1 MEKRRNTLDRFQRLG
16 FGRRSASNPPDGKT
30 TETTKKDVKKPS
42 DKTERLKELTE
53 MLKGSRAPP
62 PIPPPRRPR
71 QHIFEKQDSI
81 EIAST
86 SQSNN
91 NINYENET
99 PLETTKST
107 VDDISDNLGKPP
119 EIPTPK
125 RDSCTNSIFDIP
137 SACKNKLLRSLRPN
151 TSASDLEH
159 FILQRNSLEDSIKTP
174 PIAPN
179 EDDFFTNVP
188 RAESRTI
195 VGSYTQKSIPFRS
208 ASFSQVDYTSGKY
221 IRSALGALKSTFL
234 KDRTT
239 TVVDHA
245 NLTLPRKKSRSRSTS
260 PNPIVDHKMKEEE
273 EEQQSL
279 EKTDIQI
286 IDTMN
291 EHEEEVIL
299 EEKEIRPDNRDYDDD
314 NENSE
319 IQFIDRT
326 QSSCSVDTIHEEDDL
341 HLAEVKIASEM
352 TLETLTEEEIPIDS
366 MKNEDS
372 FLQTATTCLIPVP
385 VYECV
390 NQDDHPWINVTD
402 NETSPKQ
409 IEAMGISLDMMKE
422 IKECEI
428 GPDIIDDLCGSSH
441 DLNSVKVIEQ
451 IFGTSEIVKVS
462 DSSQVPESVESL
474 DHEDDAPTTPTSE
487 FVEVRK
493 RHSNNQETRQ
503 EVSIS
508 PEKSSPNDPSS
519 PSGDERMKIDKS
531 RRRKGIYIQWPT
543 TGKATDLN
551 PEGTPEDDSTPE
563 DKVPWECDKITQ
575 QDVDLDL
582 SCCDFSAI
590 KKPLHL
596 SCSSKTL
603 DGDNRKSDSQCSM
616 EPATPDSD
624 SSRPIWPKC
633 PRRQS
638 LTCQSSD
645 EKDDPPVTA
654 SPNKPY
660 RSLFYFKQ
668 DSISDNESDKTPP
681 RDRSSAS
688 PAPPDQEMKRY
699 SKRPVRGPYGQI
711 LEAEM
716 KKPNKLNYDEVLE
729 DLNRDK

>member
-30 TETTKKDVKKPS
+30 TETPKKDVKKPS

-71 QHIFEKQDSI
+71 QHIFEKQDSV

-86 SQSNN
+86 SSSNN
-91 NINYENET
+91 NTNDESET
-99 PLETTKST
+99 PKEKKLP
-107 VDDISDNLGKPP
+107 VDVSDNLGKPP
-119 EIPTPK
+119 EIPIPK
-125 RDSCTNSIFDIP
+125 RDSTNSIFDIP
-137 SACKNKLLRSLRPN
+137 SVCKNKLLRSLRPN

-159 FILQRNSLEDSIKTP
+159 FILQRNSLEDSIRTP

-208 ASFSQVDYTSGKY
+208 ASFSQVDYSSGKY

-260 PNPIVDHKMKEEE
+260 PNPIGDDKMKEEE
-273 EEQQSL
+273 ESL
-279 EKTDIQI
+279 ENADVKMINLL
-286 IDTMN
+286 N
-291 EHEEEVIL
+291 EQEEGVIL

-314 NENSE
+314 NESSE

-326 QSSCSVDTIHEEDDL
+326 QSSCSVDTIHEEDGNDL

-352 TLETLTEEEIPIDS
+352 TLETLTEEEIPIDAI
-366 MKNEDS
+366 KNEDS
-372 FLQTATTCLIPVP
+372 YLQTATTCLIPVP

-390 NQDDHPWINVTD
+390 NQDDEKWINVSD

-422 IKECEI
+422 IKECDI

-441 DLNSVKVIEQ
+441 ELNSVKVIEQ
-451 IFGTSEIVKVS
+451 ILGTSEIVKES
-462 DSSQVPESVESL
+462 DSCQVPESVESI
-474 DHEDDAPTTPTSE
+474 DNEDDAPTTPTSE

-503 EVSIS
+503 EISTS

-519 PSGDERMKIDKS
+519 PSGDERRKIDKS

-543 TGKATDLN
+543 TGKATD

-563 DKVPWECDKITQ
+563 DKVPWQCDKITQ
-575 QDVDLDL
+575 QDDLDL
-582 SCCDFSAI
+582 STCDFSAI

-596 SCSSKTL
+596 SCSNKTL
-603 DGDNRKSDSQCSM
+603 DGENRKSDSQCSM

-624 SSRPIWPKC
+624 SNRPVWPKC
-633 PRRQS
+633 SRRQS